1 MRIKEAAMTKS
12 ETHSNVVI
20 AAGICA
26 VLGSIA
32 LVIIRARKLGPVS
45 SLRAGAPE
53 GTPLPVP
60 ELHP

>member
-1 MRIKEAAMTKS
+1 MTES
-12 ETHSNVVI
+12 ETRSRVMI

-32 LVIIRARKLGPVS
+32 LVVIRARKLGPVS

-53 GTPLPVP
+53 GTSLPVP

>member
-1 MRIKEAAMTKS
+1 MTKS

>member
-1 MRIKEAAMTKS
+1 MTKS
-12 ETHSNVVI
+12 ETHSRVMI

-26 VLGSIA
+26 VLGSVA
-32 LVIIRARKLGPVS
+32 LVAIRARKWGPVS

-60 ELHP
+60 EIHP